1 MISEPV
7 LSHITFDLEV
17 DDHKPVDF
25 NRETLSFTCQFVK
38 GWSSHN
44 EMNLDMIRPRSKTEV
59 FWISSAK
66 NCETLIKQTLTK
78 TQRTLDFKNS
88 KTREFFWFEPSFN
101 LGLIS
106 NWMVALTNLEVNKSF
121 LEIRQGNNKFELFTH
136 TLD

>member
-25 NRETLSFTCQFVK
+25 KRETLSFTCQFVK
-38 GWSSHN
+38 SWSSHN

-59 FWISSAK
+59 FLVFLTK

-78 TQRTLDFKNS
+78 TQGTLDFKNS
-88 KTREFFWFEPSFN
+88 KSREIFLYKPF
-101 LGLIS
+101 LTLVLILIG
-106 NWMVALTNLEVNKSF
+106 WLL
-121 LEIRQGNNKFELFTH
+121 
-136 TLD
+136 